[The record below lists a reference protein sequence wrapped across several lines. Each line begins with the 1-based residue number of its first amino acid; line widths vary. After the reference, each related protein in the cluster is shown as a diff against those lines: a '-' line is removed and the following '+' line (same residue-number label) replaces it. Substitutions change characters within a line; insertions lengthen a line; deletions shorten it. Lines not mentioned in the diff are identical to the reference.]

1 MPNNATATRP
11 RTAPLAPR
19 RVSGPTRRPVP
30 VGAPARGHT
39 GPFEKLARIPDH
51 RLVDGLLRSRLC
63 IWVIGILLGG
73 IVFMQVSL
81 LRMNSGISRAVAAQS
96 TYERQNSMLQAQ
108 IAELSSGDRIRLAAT
123 KDNMIE
129 PRAGD
134 TRFLNSRERDVEYA
148 ARRVK
153 PPSDRARAIMQN
165 NGMLPGALAAP
176 GTAGAATAAALG
188 GVTGTATPVPTAT
201 ALPTPAATPIP
212 TPVATPPL
220 PTPVPTVAVDPAVAP
235 QG

>member
-30 VGAPARGHT
+30 VGAPVRGHT

-51 RLVDGLLRSRLC
+51 RIVDRLLRSRLC
-63 IWVIGILLGG
+63 ICVIGIMLGG

-108 IAELSSGDRIRLAAT
+108 IAELSSGDRIRAAAL
-123 KDNMIE
+123 KDHMID
-129 PRAGD
+129 PPAGN
-134 TRFLNSRERDVEYA
+134 TRFLTSRERDVAYA
-148 ARRVK
+148 ARRAK
-153 PPSDRARAIMQN
+153 PPSARAIAIMEN
-165 NGMLPGALAAP
+165 DGFLPGALSAP
-176 GTAGAATAAALG
+176 GTAGAVTAAALG
-188 GVTGTATPVPTAT
+188 GVTGTATPVPT
-201 ALPTPAATPIP
+201 PAAPVTTPVP
-212 TPVATPPL
+212 TPVATPPI
-220 PTPVPTVAVDPAVAP
+220 PTPIPTVAVDPAVAP